1 MTGRPLVLIT
11 GGSRGI
17 GAATAVMAAARGY
30 DVAINYR
37 GDAPAAEAVVAQCRA
52 AGARAEAFRADVAVE
67 ADIVRLFTDVD
78 AAMGRIDHLV
88 NNAGITGKASRLD
101 EASTEEI
108 RRTIDLNVTG
118 AILVAREAIR
128 RLSPRHGGR
137 GGSIVN
143 LSSAA
148 VWLGAPNDFV
158 WYAASKGAIDS
169 LTIGLAKELGPEGIR
184 VNAVAPG
191 LIETDIHATAG
202 LGGRIARLAPMVPLQ
217 RGGTAEEV
225 AEIILFLMSDAAR
238 YVTGPSTMSAAA
250 ADDAQPSSSSRSI
263 SSRSHSSS
271 ACARS
276 VCAFAAAAVSAENR
290 AGSFT

>member
-37 GDAPAAEAVVAQCRA
+37 GDEAAAREVADRCRA
-52 AGARAEAFRADVAVE
+52 ASARADVFQGDMAVE
-67 ADIVRLFTDVD
+67 ADVARVFAEVD
-78 AAMGRIDHLV
+78 SALGRIEHLV

-101 EASTEEI
+101 DAAADDI

-158 WYAASKGAIDS
+158 WYAASKAAIDS
-169 LTIGLAKELGPEGIR
+169 LTIGLAKEVGPEGIR

-238 YVTGPSTMSAAA
+238 YVTG
-250 ADDAQPSSSSRSI
+250 SI
-263 SSRSHSSS
+263 YN
-271 ACARS
+271 
-276 VCAFAAAAVSAENR
+276 VSGGR
-290 AGSFT
+290 